1 MASTQKFYY
10 VKNGGTKT
18 SGYLTAPITN
28 FSTASEFYPT
38 LLTAANQASVA
49 EALICV
55 SHLHVETG
63 VVSTINLDVTSDVG
77 MGMVSVDDANPANYK
92 KGASITFTGGS
103 GNYFVFTAEIHIR
116 GMIITSGRYFW
127 VSSGGNVWFD
137 DCDLSNDYR
146 YFADGTNTGSSIR
159 FTNCNLNRIGE
170 TNVAYAWFYG
180 EGGIKFIVDNCVL
193 TDTAGPS
200 NLMRNTSNNQ
210 GCSLHISNSDLTGL
224 NLPADVLVQSNGAS
238 NYASNI
244 YITNCKLAATTNLY
258 LNNWVNLTAVYR
270 VTGSAATYAE
280 AQDQYMHMGTNLEVF
295 EDTSFVRTQSPTRA
309 SGNKVSYK
317 IRKPKFSYGVGT
329 YGYVDMPAQY
339 MALDRTGNQVL
350 TFYIASEVV
359 INLDFELWFSASY
372 ISRDNPTQTVTSTSR
387 RQEITLF
394 DPTPTIGQIP
404 TDSTSTWESA
414 PAVPSTYFHY
424 KVELPLYE
432 KPGAAGM
439 VNIRFY
445 LNNYYQK
452 IIYLDSD
459 IGRS

>member
-1 MASTQKFYY
+1 MASAQKFYY

-18 SGYLTAPITN
+18 SGYATAPITD
-28 FSTASEFYPT
+28 FTDATQFYSI
-38 LLTAANQASVA
+38 LFNAVEQVSSGESLV
-49 EALICV
+49 CV

-63 VVSTINLDVTSDVG
+63 IGSTINVDMTSDVG
-77 MGMVSVDDANPANYK
+77 MGIVSVDDASPANYK
-92 KGASITFTGGS
+92 KGASISFTAGS
-103 GNYFVFTAEIHIR
+103 GNYLVLTAEVHIR
-116 GMIITSGRYFW
+116 GMIIVSGRYFW
-127 VSSGGNVWFD
+127 ASTGGNIWFD
-137 DCDLSNDYR
+137 DCDLSNTYR
-146 YFADGTNTGSSIR
+146 YFADGTHDGASMR

-170 TNVAYAWFYG
+170 TNVAYGWFYG
-180 EGGIKFIVDNCVL
+180 EKGIKFIVDNCVL
-193 TDTAGPS
+193 TDTSGPS
-200 NLMRNTSNNQ
+200 NLMRSTSTNE
-210 GCSLHISNSDLTGL
+210 GSSLHVSNSDLTGL
-224 NLPADVLVQSNGAS
+224 NLPADVLIQSNGAS
-238 NYASNI
+238 NYASNV
-244 YITNCKLAATTNLY
+244 YITNCKLPVSTNLY

-270 VTGSAATYAE
+270 VTGTAATYAE

-295 EDTSFVRTQSPTRA
+295 EDTSFVRTQSPNRS

-317 IRKPKFSYGVGT
+317 IRKPKFSFGVGT
-329 YGYVDMPAQY
+329 YGYFDMPAQY

-359 INLDFELWFSASY
+359 INLNYELWFSATY
-372 ISRDNPTQTVTSTSR
+372 ISRDNPTQTVTSTSK

-414 PAVPSTYFHY
+414 PAVASTYFHY
-424 KVELPLYE
+424 KVELPLHE